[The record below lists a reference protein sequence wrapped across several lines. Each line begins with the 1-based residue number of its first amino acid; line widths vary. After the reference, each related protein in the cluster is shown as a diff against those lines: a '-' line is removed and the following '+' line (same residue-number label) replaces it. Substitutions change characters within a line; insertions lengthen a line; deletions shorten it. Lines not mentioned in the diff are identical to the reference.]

1 MSGNQP
7 SRYSVLFSGNVQ
19 GVGFRFTTIAIA
31 KHYDVCGYV
40 RNLPSGQV
48 ELVAEGNFDE
58 LDRFLAA
65 IRQRMQDFIRD
76 VEIDQSPATSEFS
89 SFTIRT

>member
-19 GVGFRFTTIAIA
+19 GVGFRYTTSAIA
-31 KHYDVCGYV
+31 KHYDVSGYV

-48 ELVAEGNFDE
+48 ELVAEGTIEE

-65 IRQRMQDFIRD
+65 LRQRMQDFIRD
-76 VEIDQSPATSEFS
+76 EKIDQSPATSEFS
-89 SFTIRT
+89 SFTIRN